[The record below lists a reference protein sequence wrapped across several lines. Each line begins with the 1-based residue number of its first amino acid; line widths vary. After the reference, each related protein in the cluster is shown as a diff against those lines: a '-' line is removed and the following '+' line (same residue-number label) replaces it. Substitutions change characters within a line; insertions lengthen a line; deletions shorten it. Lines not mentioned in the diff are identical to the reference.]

1 MTNAKTDS
9 EPHESPL
16 GTVICTGISKIDKVP
31 FLREVAEEGKKR
43 GARVE
48 VHDVGSMLLR
58 KAEILGVPYRDE
70 KILDA
75 PEVTLKTLRA
85 AVFEEILKNLASDRV
100 NLVSLHACFRW
111 EGILLSGFDPYY
123 LNLLKPSLFLTLVD
137 DLRRIEERMGAS
149 RQWKGRLSRGE
160 IIDWQNTE
168 TFVTQTMSA
177 FLNRPFYL
185 IPKAQPVGSLW
196 NLVMRPDHPKAYLSY
211 PISALYKKE
220 TGVDPDAFFRE
231 VRAFRDFASRF
242 LIVFD
247 PMSIKDLEMD
257 PTRADDEEAALLK
270 KVTVWRDFSFI
281 NQSDILIVYNPLGL
295 DSPGVNDE
303 VYHGFSNNKDVYLY
317 YAKSARS
324 PFLESKTTRIFT
336 ELAELKEFLTEKFGP
351 SHPGERDRS

>member
-1 MTNAKTDS
+1 MTKPDAAL
-9 EPHESPL
+9 PESPR

-31 FLREVAEEGKKR
+31 LLREVAEEGRRR

-75 PEVTLKTLRA
+75 PDVTLKTLRA
-85 AVFEEILKNLASDRV
+85 AVFEEILKNLSPDRV
-100 NLVSLHACFRW
+100 DLVSLHACFRW

-137 DLRRIEERMGAS
+137 DLRKIEERMEKS
-149 RQWKGRLSRGE
+149 RQWKGRLTRAE
-160 IIDWQNTE
+160 IVDWQNVE

-177 FLNRPFYL
+177 FLNRPFYM
-185 IPKAQPVGSLW
+185 IPKAQPVDSLW
-196 NLVMRPDHPKAYLSY
+196 KLIVRPEHPKAYLSY
-211 PISALYKKE
+211 PISALFKKE
-220 TGVDPDAFFRE
+220 TGVDPEAFFEE

-242 LIVFD
+242 LVLFD
-247 PMSIKDLEMD
+247 PMSIKDLDMD
-257 PTRADDEEAALLK
+257 PETGGEGADTALLK
-270 KVTVWRDFSFI
+270 KVTVWRDFTFI
-281 NQSDILIVYNPLGL
+281 NQSDIVIVYNPYGL

-303 VYHGFSNNKDVYLY
+303 VFHGFSNNKDVYLY
-317 YAKSARS
+317 YASTRRS

-336 ELAELKEFLTEKFGP
+336 DLGEMKEFLLEKFGP
-351 SHPGERDRS
+351 PHPGEPSGR

>member
-1 MTNAKTDS
+1 MPKNDA
-9 EPHESPL
+9 ELPESPR

-31 FLREVAEEGKKR
+31 FLRELAEEGKRR

-85 AVFEEILKNLASDRV
+85 AVFEEILKNLAPDR
-100 NLVSLHACFRW
+100 LGLISLHACFRW
-111 EGILLSGFDPYY
+111 GGILLSGFDPYY
-123 LNLLKPSLFLTLVD
+123 LNLLKPTLFLTLVD
-137 DLRRIEERMGAS
+137 DLRKIEERMAES
-149 RQWKGRLSRGE
+149 RQWRGRLTRGE

-185 IPKAQPVGSLW
+185 IPKAQPVESLW
-196 NLVMRPDHPKAYLSY
+196 KLVVRPDRPKAYISY
-211 PISALYKKE
+211 PISALYKKDSP
-220 TGVDPDAFFRE
+220 VDAEEFFAE

-242 LIVFD
+242 LVVFD
-247 PMSIKDLEMD
+247 PMSIKDLDMD
-257 PTRADDEEAALLK
+257 PARADEEEAALLK

-281 NQSDILIVYNPLGL
+281 NQSDIVIVYNPHGL

-317 YAKSARS
+317 YAGGSRS
-324 PFLESKTTRIFT
+324 PFLESKTTRIFGDLS
-336 ELAELKEFLTEKFGP
+336 EMKEFLTEKYGP
-351 SHPGERDRS
+351 PRPERSELP

>member
-1 MTNAKTDS
+1 METREPARGS
-9 EPHESPL
+9 EAPR
-16 GTVICTGISKIDKVP
+16 GTIICTGISKIDKLP
-31 FLREVAEEGKKR
+31 FLRDLAEEGRKA

-48 VHDVGSMLLR
+48 VHDVGGMLLR

-85 AVFEEILKNLASDRV
+85 AVFEEILKNLAPDRL
-100 NLVSLHACFRW
+100 NLISLHACFRW

-123 LNLLKPSLFLTLVD
+123 LNLLKPTLFLSLVD
-137 DLRRIEERMGAS
+137 DLRLIERRMAES
-149 RQWKGRLSRGE
+149 RQWSGRLTRAE

-168 TFVTQTMSA
+168 TFVTQTMAA

-185 IPKAQPVGSLW
+185 IPKAQPVASLW
-196 NLVMRPDHPKAYLSY
+196 KLLVRPDQPKAYLSY

-220 TGVDPDAFFRE
+220 TGIDPESFFAE
-231 VRAFRDFASRF
+231 VRAFRDFASGF
-242 LIVFD
+242 LVVFD

-257 PTRADDEEAALLK
+257 PARADSEEAALLK

-281 NQSDILIVYNPLGL
+281 NQSDILIVYNPHGL

-317 YAKSARS
+317 YAGSSRS
-324 PFLESKTTRIFT
+324 PFLESKTTRIFSD
-336 ELAELKEFLTEKFGP
+336 LADLKEFLMERYGP
-351 SHPGERDRS
+351 AHPGDEENP